1 MANAMENTDLEDL
14 TAVKNALACLGCKRF
29 PKPKTFVYY
38 CKPCQ
43 RVVCSLCKKS
53 NPYCPNSGNSFISAE
68 PIVQKLLSSFAI
80 RGLIHTL
87 DGCQEELN
95 VKKFKEHEAYCIYQT
110 VPCPVVDCNNKAINF
125 LEVIDHIQQIHPT
138 IKTFENEWNFEGT
151 QYELTQTVCYLN
163 R

>member
-1 MANAMENTDLEDL
+1 MANAMDKTDLEDL
-14 TAVKNALACLGCKRF
+14 TAVKNSLTCFGCKRF
-29 PKPKTFVYY
+29 PKPKTTVYY
-38 CKPCQ
+38 CKKCQ
-43 RVVCSLCKKS
+43 KVVCSLCHRS
-53 NPYCPNSGNSFISAE
+53 DTYCSKCRTILFAAE
-68 PIVQKLLSSFAI
+68 PILQKLLSSFAI

-110 VPCPVVDCNNKAINF
+110 VPCPVVVCKNKTINF
-125 LEVIDHIQQIHPT
+125 LEVIDHIKQIHPT

-151 QYELTQTVCYLN
+151 QDELTQTVCYLN